1 MIAVALVAVA
11 WTCVP
16 VSFAVAFDVDNREGG
31 GRTRAPRPRR
41 RAIWSD
47 DIYFAVSVMTTF
59 GTTDVDVTS
68 NVMRRTVTVDAVVA
82 FVFSTVILAAL
93 VSVLAT
99 G

>member
-1 MIAVALVAVA
+1 
-11 WTCVP
+11 
-16 VSFAVAFDVDNREGG
+16 
-31 GRTRAPRPRR
+31 
-41 RAIWSD
+41 
-47 DIYFAVSVMTTF
+47 MTTF

-82 FVFSTVILAAL
+82 FVFNTVILAAL